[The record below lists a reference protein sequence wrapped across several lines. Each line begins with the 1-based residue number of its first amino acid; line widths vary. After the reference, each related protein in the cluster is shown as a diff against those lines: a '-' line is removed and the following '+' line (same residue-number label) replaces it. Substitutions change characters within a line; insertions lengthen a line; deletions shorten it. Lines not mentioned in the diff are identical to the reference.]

1 MRNRGNQEWTLFQ
14 PIGHLPVTNKIG
26 NSFNLVSGMGTM
38 IKADLNRFEE
48 VLKKRVGEL
57 ERTIRHRDGIAIERT
72 ADHLEETQRAAERTL
87 AVINLDRESREL
99 RNARTALARIQDG
112 SYGACLECEEDIH
125 PKRFAAMPWASA
137 A

>member
-1 MRNRGNQEWTLFQ
+1 
-14 PIGHLPVTNKIG
+14 
-26 NSFNLVSGMGTM
+26 M
-38 IKADLNRFEE
+38 IKADLSRYEE

-99 RNARTALARIQDG
+99 RNARAALARIQDG
-112 SYGACLECEEDIH
+112 SYGACLECEEAIH
-125 PKRFAAMPWASA
+125 AKRLAAMPWAMYCIKCQEHRDLNEKQASYADMLASA